1 MLKQQWPTKESL
13 IVTGWNIYSCL
24 LLIFPITLICSM
36 SISCTKELNMESY
49 VYLTKSVV
57 NCLFTPGEPIELSI
71 AQTTNIQLDTTEY
84 INGLNV
90 ALYENDSLKWS
101 GDKSEDGNYKIS
113 YWPKSGNIYRVVVET
128 QNGQSL
134 SAIDTVPANIKIGQA
149 TNRYPVYTDQYHVQ
163 IGKIRVSFNDDPD
176 RKNYY
181 ELVILGENNNLIHTF
196 HVRSPV
202 ITVDN
207 ENDPNP
213 PGSLL
218 FTDELFNGQALTLN
232 IFSGSSNPTIVLKNV
247 SRNYYEYR
255 KNIISHLYNQN
266 VERDDVYN
274 LFEGDPVEL
283 YSNVQNGLGI
293 FAAYTQDI
301 KVCTNITQ

>member
-1 MLKQQWPTKESL
+1 MEKIIFSLFILAVLFSSCQKIVEIDLTQQEQKQ
-13 IVTGWNIYSCL
+13 
-24 LLIFPITLICSM
+24 
-36 SISCTKELNMESY
+36 
-49 VYLTKSVV
+49 VV
-57 NCLFTPGEPIELSI
+57 NCLFTSGEPIDLSV
-71 AQTTNIQLDTTEY
+71 AQTTIIQLDSVEY
-84 INGLNV
+84 IDGLNIV
-90 ALYENDSLKWS
+90 LYENDSLKWT
-101 GDKSEDGNYKIS
+101 GNNSEDGNYKVS
-113 YWPKSGNIYRVVVET
+113 YWPKSGRVYRVVVEN
-128 QNGQSL
+128 QNGQTL
-134 SAIDTVPANIKIGQA
+134 SAIETVPADIEIQQA
-149 TNRYPVYTDQYHVQ
+149 TNRYPVYTNQYDIQ
-163 IGKIRVSFNDDPD
+163 FGKITVSFNDDPD

-181 ELVILGENNNLIHTF
+181 ELVILDENNRLVNTF
-196 HVRSPV
+196 HVSSPV

-218 FTDELFNGQALTLN
+218 FTDELFSGQTLTLE
-232 IFSGSSNPTIVLKNV
+232 IFSESSSPTIVLKNV

-255 KNIISHLYNQN
+255 KSIISHLYNQN

-274 LFEGDPVEL
+274 LFKGDPVEL